1 MLATYYKTAVRN
13 IARSRF
19 HSVINIAGLSVGIA
33 FTLLIAAFCWSESR
47 VNHQLRHADRQ
58 YFLQSKGKN
67 SMSSQLAITTLGQLA
82 KALKDNYPSLVAN
95 YYRWDGINST
105 VSYGDKHFKEGLQ
118 VGDSTLLTMYG
129 FSLAQGDPAT
139 ALNNPFSVVITE
151 EKAIKYFG
159 RTDVVGQNLVID
171 NFSGSRQN
179 FRITGVMRK
188 PSRNS
193 VTVLNDNNDN
203 GVYIPAANLNYFGRN
218 MDWPNTVIVSYVE
231 LQKGVKPE
239 ALEAPIK
246 YLIKANVPAII
257 SENMTV
263 VPVPLTDYYLS
274 ANNGLVRKLLFTLSS
289 VALFILAMA
298 VINFINLSVSR
309 SNSRMKEIGIRKVL
323 GSLRHQLRVQFL
335 TESILLAAV
344 STVIALAIFQLCRP
358 FFAGMLGSAIPSLW
372 ALPVVGWGVI
382 ALFAVVTGWLAGLY
396 PAVLLSSL
404 SSIDALKSKV
414 GTIKENVWMRKGLVG
429 FQFATATVV
438 FVGAIIIAQQI
449 RLFFSDRLGYDKE
462 YVVSASVPRDW
473 TRNGVRKM
481 ETIRDVF
488 RRMPDIRQ
496 ATLSYS
502 IPNGMGLGSIGTYRE
517 GTDSTRSVLSD
528 ILLTDEQYAGTYQIP
543 MAAGIFFCRPGEH
556 GPQDTLRMVVNE
568 TAARGLGYP
577 TPAAAIGQRVR
588 LYNAPN
594 AFTICGVVR
603 DFHFNVMGAPI
614 RPEIFTHLEQF
625 PVYRYFSFKL
635 RPGNIGATIEA
646 LQKQWAALMPGAPFE
661 YTFMDETL
669 QSIYKSELRMRKAA
683 TTATV
688 LSFII
693 VLLGVLG
700 LVSNSVRRRT
710 KEIAIR
716 KVIGASAKGIVR
728 LFVGDYLPV
737 LVIAGLIASP
747 FAYWLMQRWLDN
759 YATRITITAWPF
771 LGAIGCLAVIM
782 IALIA
787 VQTIRAALANP
798 VKSLRSE

>member
-1 MLATYYKTAVRN
+1 MLANYYKTAVRN

-19 HSVINIAGLSVGIA
+19 HAVINIVGLSVGIS
-33 FTLLIAAFCWSESR
+33 FTLLIAAFCWSESQ
-47 VNHQLRHADRQ
+47 VNHRLRNADRQ
-58 YFLQSKGKN
+58 YFLTSSFKGAPAGQP
-67 SMSSQLAITTLGQLA
+67 SITTSGQLA

-95 YYRWDGINST
+95 FYRWDGINST

-129 FSLAQGDPAT
+129 FQLMNGDAAT
-139 ALNNPFSVVITE
+139 ALNNPFSVVITN

-159 RTDVVGQNLVID
+159 RTDVVGENLVID

-179 FRITGVMRK
+179 FRITGVLRK

-193 VTVLNDNNDN
+193 VTWVNDNNDN

-218 MDWPNTVIVSYVE
+218 MDWNNTVIVSYIE

-239 ALEAPIK
+239 ALKGPIAQLLKLNTAPIIQQN
-246 YLIKANVPAII
+246 L
-257 SENMTV
+257 TV
-263 VPVPLTDYYLS
+263 VPEPLTDYYLT
-274 ANNGLVRKLLFTLSS
+274 ANNGVVRKLLFTLSS

-309 SNSRMKEIGIRKVL
+309 SSSRMKEIGIRKVL

-335 TESILLAAV
+335 TESILLATV
-344 STVIALAIFQLCRP
+344 STAIALLIFQFARP
-358 FFAGMLGSAIPSLW
+358 LFAGMLGGAIPSLG
-372 ALPVVGWGVI
+372 ALPVAAWGSI
-382 ALFAVVTGWLAGLY
+382 ALFALVTGWLAGLY

-414 GTIKENVWMRKGLVG
+414 GSIKENVWLRKGLVG
-429 FQFATATVV
+429 FQFGTATVV
-438 FVGAIIIAQQI
+438 FIGAIIIAQQI
-449 RLFFSDRLGYDKE
+449 NLFFSDRLGYDKE
-462 YVVSASVPRDW
+462 YMVSASVPRDW
-473 TRNGVRKM
+473 TRDGVRKM
-481 ETIRDVF
+481 EMIRDVF
-488 RRMPDIRQ
+488 SRTPVVKD

-502 IPNGMGLGSIGTYRE
+502 IPNGMGYGAIGTYRE
-517 GTDSTRSVLSD
+517 GTDSTRAVMSDLLLSD
-528 ILLTDEQYAGTYQIP
+528 EKFATTYQVP
-543 MAAGIFFCRPGEH
+543 LAAGNFFSRPGEH
-556 GPQDTLRMVVNE
+556 GPQDTLRIVLNE

-577 TPAAAIGQRVR
+577 TPAAAIGQHVR
-588 LYNAPN
+588 LYNATDV
-594 AFTICGVVR
+594 FTVSGVVK

-614 RPEIFTHLEQF
+614 QPAIFTHLEGF

-635 RPGNIGATIEA
+635 RPGNIGTAMDA

-669 QSIYKSELRMRKAA
+669 QTIYKSELRLRKAA

-700 LVSNSVRRRT
+700 LVSSSVRRRT
-710 KEIAIR
+710 REIAIR
-716 KVIGASAKGIVR
+716 KVIGASATGIVR
-728 LFVGDYLPV
+728 LFVRDYLPV
-737 LVIAGLIASP
+737 LLIAGLIASP
-747 FAYWLMQRWLDN
+747 FAYWMMQHWLDN
-759 YATRITITAWPF
+759 YATRITITVWPF

-782 IALIA
+782 IMLIA
-787 VQTIRAALANP
+787 VQTIKAALANP
-798 VKSLRSE
+798 VKSLKVE